1 MRSRGNARTLRR
13 KRVFTGLALA
23 LTVVTVAACGTD
35 NGATG
40 GTLRYGYDFDA
51 QWTNTFDIS
60 KSQGDCDQ
68 VITYFIYDSLLHK
81 TPGGQL
87 EPGIASAWELPPAAQ
102 GHELDLTI
110 RPNLTF
116 SDGKP
121 LDAEAVGQALLQN
134 GKNPQLTSVAL
145 VKSYKVVDPT
155 HIRLMLS
162 NNQAIQVLYA
172 FAQSRDGMIM
182 EPASFPSADQHPVG
196 AGPFML
202 KTYNKGAEI
211 LLVKNPKYWDKNVY
225 KNVQG
230 IDFLKVATGPPTV
243 TALKSGDVDMIRAE
257 TDTVASLKNDKRF
270 AIAQQATGAYLQFEF
285 RLKNKDG
292 SPTPFAN
299 LKVRQ
304 AFEYGIDRNQ
314 VNQVA
319 QNGLGEVTDQPF
331 PKGSPVHDDALDN
344 YYTFN
349 PQKARQLLADAGY
362 PNGFTFE
369 MVIPG
374 GGIQNMENMAAALQQ
389 QLKKI
394 GVTAKVVRILPS
406 NIATGFY
413 IQHTGDA
420 FAAEELASTFP
431 GGSLYNNYGIGQ
443 YVASYDAAENP
454 QIDAL
459 MLKAQSTTDIN
470 ETYRD
475 AKAASDIA
483 VRQALDVPIAFAPQ
497 FNAYDTQRVSG
508 TVGAQTNIC
517 DPPNFTQMKV
527 AG

>member
-1 MRSRGNARTLRR
+1 MRNRGSRRTRWS
-13 KRVFTGLALA
+13 KHVVTGLALT
-23 LTVVTVAACGTD
+23 LVSVTVAACGTD

-51 QWTNTFDIS
+51 QWTNTFDVS

-87 EPGIASAWELPPAAQ
+87 EPGLATAWDLPVAAK
-102 GHELDLTI
+102 GHELDLTL
-110 RPNLTF
+110 RPGLTF

-134 GKNPQLTSVAL
+134 GKNPQLSSVAL

-155 HIRLMLS
+155 HIKLMLS
-162 NNQAIQVLYA
+162 TDQAIQVLYA

-182 EPASFPSADQHPVG
+182 SPSSFTSADQHPVG

-211 LLVKNPKYWDKNVY
+211 LLVKNPNYWDKSVY

-230 IDFLKVATGPPTV
+230 LDFLKVATGPPTV
-243 TALKSGDVDMIRAE
+243 TALKAGDVDMIRAE
-257 TDTVASLKNDKRF
+257 TDTVTALKSDKRF
-270 AIAQQATGAYLQFEF
+270 AIAQQSTGAYLQFEF

-292 SPTPFAN
+292 SPTPFAK

-304 AFEYGIDRNQ
+304 AFEYGIDRKEINQ
-314 VNQVA
+314 IA

-331 PKGSPVHDDALDN
+331 PKGSPVHDDSLDN

-349 PQKARQLLADAGY
+349 QQKARQLLAEAGY

-374 GGIQNMENMAAALQQ
+374 GGIQNMENQAAALQQ

-431 GGSLYNNYGIGQ
+431 GGSLYNNYGVGQ
-443 YVASYDAAENP
+443 YVASYDAAENA

-459 MLKAQSTTDIN
+459 MLKAQSTTDIKV
-470 ETYRD
+470 TYKNAR
-475 AKAASDIA
+475 AAAGIA
-483 VRQALDVPIAFAPQ
+483 VKQALDVPIAFAPQ
-497 FNAYDTQRVSG
+497 FNAYDTKRVSG

-517 DPPNFTQMKV
+517 DPPNFTQTKV

>member
-1 MRSRGNARTLRR
+1 
-13 KRVFTGLALA
+13 
-23 LTVVTVAACGTD
+23 
-35 NGATG
+35 
-40 GTLRYGYDFDA
+40 
-51 QWTNTFDIS
+51 
-60 KSQGDCDQ
+60 
-68 VITYFIYDSLLHK
+68 
-81 TPGGQL
+81 
-87 EPGIASAWELPPAAQ
+87 
-102 GHELDLTI
+102 
-110 RPNLTF
+110 
-116 SDGKP
+116 
-121 LDAEAVGQALLQN
+121 
-134 GKNPQLTSVAL
+134 
-145 VKSYKVVDPT
+145 
-155 HIRLMLS
+155 
-162 NNQAIQVLYA
+162 
-172 FAQSRDGMIM
+172 M